1 METTNKTEHRT
12 CRRCKYWFAG
22 DCTFVEGVVI
32 RVYDPTFA
40 EKCEHYKSWIS
51 EEE

>member
-12 CRRCKYWFAG
+12 CRRCKYCFDG

-32 RVYDPTFA
+32 QVYNPAFA
-40 EKCEHYKSWIS
+40 EKCEHYKSWI
-51 EEE
+51 EKG